1 MRVPMKWLREL
12 VALPAETTTSQLA
25 EALTRAGLQVERI
38 ELTGA
43 GVSGPVVVGRVLE
56 FVAEPQK
63 NGKTI
68 RWCQVEVGAGTVRGI
83 VCGADNFSAGDLV
96 VVALP
101 GARLPGGFAI
111 SARKTY
117 GHVSDGMICAADELG
132 IGDDHSGILVL
143 PRRVAGQDVLPG
155 ADALA
160 LLEARDEVLEIDV
173 TPDIGYCL
181 SMRGIA
187 REAAQAFNM
196 PFTDPYRIDDWVAVE
211 GGYPVHIE
219 TPRCASF
226 VALTISGV
234 RPDAPTPPWMA
245 ARLVAA
251 GMRSI
256 SLAVDITNYVMLESG
271 QPLHAYDADRL
282 RGAIVV
288 RQARPGER
296 LVTLDDVE
304 RVLTVEDMLIAD
316 DSGPIGLAG
325 VMGGQTTE
333 LAADT
338 RNIVLEAACFD
349 AASVAGTFR
358 RHNLPSEAA
367 TRFARGVDPALPL
380 AAARMAARLLVE
392 LAGGRDARAHT
403 IVGGVPAM
411 PAQRIRADL
420 PGRILG
426 APLAAAQ
433 VIEVLVASG
442 VKVQNQRDDQAG
454 DWLLLEP
461 PTWRPDLVDQYD
473 YVEEVGRKVGFDVVR
488 AEVPRARA
496 GRGLSFAQRSRRA
509 VLRAVAEAGFVE
521 LITLPFLGAADLDR
535 LGLPPGDSRR
545 RVVRLAN
552 PLADNQ
558 PFLRTT
564 LLPGLFAAV
573 NRNTS
578 RSIDDLALFECGAV
592 FLANDRGPAPQPD
605 VARRPSPAEIAAVTG
620 NLPDQPRMLAGVLA
634 GDWVPAGWHG
644 PAVPADWRHAIH
656 LAEVA
661 AGTLGLRLQRVA
673 GHRAGWHPGRCAVLL
688 AEGVPVGHAG
698 ELHPGVI
705 RAFGLPE
712 RSCAVELDLDA
723 LIAAAPRGG
732 EVQSIGAFPLLK
744 EDVALIVDAV
754 VSAAEVQA
762 ALTSGAGE
770 LLESIRLFDVY
781 TGPQI
786 GVGKKSLAYALG
798 FRAADRTLTEAE
810 ASAAREQAVACAVER
825 CGAVQRA

>member
-83 VCGADNFSAGDLV
+83 VCGADNFSTGDLV

-234 RPDAPTPPWMA
+234 RPDTPTPPWMA

-367 TRFARGVDPALPL
+367 TRFARG
-380 AAARMAARLLVE
+380 
-392 LAGGRDARAHT
+392 GDA
-403 IVGGVPAM
+403 
-411 PAQRIRADL
+411 
-420 PGRILG
+420 
-426 APLAAAQ
+426 
-433 VIEVLVASG
+433 
-442 VKVQNQRDDQAG
+442 
-454 DWLLLEP
+454 
-461 PTWRPDLVDQYD
+461 
-473 YVEEVGRKVGFDVVR
+473 
-488 AEVPRARA
+488 
-496 GRGLSFAQRSRRA
+496 
-509 VLRAVAEAGFVE
+509 
-521 LITLPFLGAADLDR
+521 
-535 LGLPPGDSRR
+535 
-545 RVVRLAN
+545 
-552 PLADNQ
+552 
-558 PFLRTT
+558 
-564 LLPGLFAAV
+564 
-573 NRNTS
+573 
-578 RSIDDLALFECGAV
+578 
-592 FLANDRGPAPQPD
+592 DRGK
-605 VARRPSPAEIAAVTG
+605 AV
-620 NLPDQPRMLAGVLA
+620 
-634 GDWVPAGWHG
+634 H
-644 PAVPADWRHAIH
+644 H
-656 LAEVA
+656 A
-661 AGTLGLRLQRVA
+661 AGLG
-673 GHRAGWHPGRCAVLL
+673 
-688 AEGVPVGHAG
+688 
-698 ELHPGVI
+698 
-705 RAFGLPE
+705 
-712 RSCAVELDLDA
+712 
-723 LIAAAPRGG
+723 
-732 EVQSIGAFPLLK
+732 
-744 EDVALIVDAV
+744 
-754 VSAAEVQA
+754 
-762 ALTSGAGE
+762 
-770 LLESIRLFDVY
+770 
-781 TGPQI
+781 
-786 GVGKKSLAYALG
+786 
-798 FRAADRTLTEAE
+798 
-810 ASAAREQAVACAVER
+810 
-825 CGAVQRA
+825 